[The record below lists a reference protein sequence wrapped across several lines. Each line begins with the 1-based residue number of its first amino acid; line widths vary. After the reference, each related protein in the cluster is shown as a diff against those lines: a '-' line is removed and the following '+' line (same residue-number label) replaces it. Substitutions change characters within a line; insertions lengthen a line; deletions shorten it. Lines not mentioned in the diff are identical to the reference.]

1 MLVSCRQK
9 TYNFG
14 SKNLFYLKRSNRG
27 PQTISISFWIVS
39 SMMMVAG
46 EIKSR
51 DRSGGGNHRAVSV
64 ARVRRRR
71 FSISRIPFL

>member
-1 MLVSCRQK
+1 MLVSRRQK
-9 TYNFG
+9 TYKFD
-14 SKNLFYLKRSNRG
+14 SKNLFYLKRSNRE
-27 PQTISISFWIVS
+27 TISISFWIVS

-51 DRSGGGNHRAVSV
+51 DRSGPEIIARYQLRGSV
-64 ARVRRRR
+64 AGR